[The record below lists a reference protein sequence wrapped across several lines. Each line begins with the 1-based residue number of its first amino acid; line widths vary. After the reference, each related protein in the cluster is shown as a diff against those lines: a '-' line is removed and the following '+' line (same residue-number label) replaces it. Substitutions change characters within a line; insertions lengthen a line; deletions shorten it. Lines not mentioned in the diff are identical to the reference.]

1 MTTLQQSALVMK
13 IMGWGVIVG
22 IVVAL
27 IYPAGFLWGSN
38 PAVFPFICWQ
48 HPPSPYDGL
57 HPYVFM
63 IAALYL
69 AWAILM
75 IRGAKD
81 PKANAAL
88 FDYGIL
94 ANLLHGLLMIPQAFI
109 YPNEHAHLW
118 ADIPMLFA
126 LSAACWYL
134 APQSTSARNSRGR
147 DELARS

>member
-1 MTTLQQSALVMK
+1 MSTRGLEQSALMMK
-13 IMGWGVIVG
+13 ITGWGLLIG
-22 IVVAL
+22 LAL
-27 IYPAGFLWGSN
+27 AGAIYPPGFMWGSN
-38 PAVFPFICWQ
+38 PDVFPFICWQ

-63 IAALYL
+63 IAALYV

-75 IRGAKD
+75 IRGAND

-109 YPNEHAHLW
+109 YPGEHAHLW
-118 ADIPMLFA
+118 ADIPGLLA
-126 LSAACWYL
+126 LSAACWYWHPNRIAL
-134 APQSTSARNSRGR
+134 ETASAS
-147 DELARS
+147 

>member
-1 MTTLQQSALVMK
+1 MSDLQQSALVIK

-22 IVVAL
+22 TIVAL

-38 PAVFPFICWQ
+38 PAAFPFICWQ

-63 IAALYL
+63 IAVLYL

-109 YPNEHAHLW
+109 YPNEHAQRRVDRCGRSPPV
-118 ADIPMLFA
+118 ARRA
-126 LSAACWYL
+126 LGLVSPCWRFWR
-134 APQSTSARNSRGR
+134 PSPRPSG
-147 DELARS
+147 

>member
-1 MTTLQQSALVMK
+1 MTTSRGLQQSALMMK
-13 IMGWGVIVG
+13 ITGWGLIVG
-22 IVVAL
+22 LAL
-27 IYPAGFLWGSN
+27 AGFIYPPGFMWGSHPMDFPHIG
-38 PAVFPFICWQ
+38 PA
-48 HPPSPYDGL
+48 HPESPYDGL

-63 IAALYL
+63 IGALYV

-94 ANLLHGLLMIPQAFI
+94 ANLLHGLLMIPQALI

-118 ADIPMLFA
+118 ADVPGLFA
-126 LSAACWYL
+126 LAAACWYWHPNRV
-134 APQSTSARNSRGR
+134 APTRASAS
-147 DELARS
+147 